1 MKAPAALT
9 PLNLN
14 ALSVEQS
21 MERMS
26 FASPS
31 SAGPAGPMYPYPT
44 HSSISHPDLNH
55 AQVARQGPYP
65 YYDRP
70 WQRHEDRLLL
80 EAVNVCSTK
89 SWRSVAEY
97 AFPDGSRDR
106 SECLQRWRVISST
119 RPRQVK
125 GPWTEEEDR
134 KLSELV
140 DEYGPEKWVFI
151 ASKIGSRTGK
161 QCRERWHN
169 HLDPQINK
177 TPFTPEEDMRILE
190 LYNQMGSKWAEMAKH
205 MPGRPDNAIKNHFN
219 TTIQRKKR
227 RMSMP
232 SMMIQE
238 HAFHAQ
244 QRCHPQHL
252 PHGHPTVPSFSS
264 SAKAPAAQVAA
275 VRHVPYDRRHSLPI
289 HNTMAPPS
297 MSAAMIRCASSPA
310 HLLPPS
316 PPKTPD
322 MPRPNNSWPWASGS
336 PQEHA
341 THRHFTALPGITSLI
356 DQGIQGPSRSLPSHP
371 SSHQEQWSFRYPQK
385 PYRGLDPNASYRSSR
400 CASSSSGS
408 SLDGFAAVSSPS
420 VSGGEGQSSE
430 HAGAFTASMGRLQDS
445 IPFGAVGM
453 LHRTPSSPKREG
465 LFGSPPPGQPRLL
478 LSTPLTKGV
487 LLDMIGRK
495 GRKQSAEAMHRR
507 SYSTLEDLA
516 DMAEQERCGLAQYRM
531 EKDETGH
538 DAGGEM
544 DEDVDNV
551 SVSDG
556 RRRSTADLMSI
567 QNLVA

>member
-1 MKAPAALT
+1 MTKAPAALT

-31 SAGPAGPMYPYPT
+31 SAGPARPMYPYPT
-44 HSSISHPDLNH
+44 HSSFSNPDLNH
-55 AQVARQGPYP
+55 AQLARQGPYP

-80 EAVNVCSTK
+80 EAVNTCSTK
-89 SWRSVAEY
+89 SWRAVSEY

-106 SECLQRWRVISST
+106 NECLQRWRVISST

-140 DEYGPEKWVFI
+140 EEYGPEKWVFI

-244 QRCHPQHL
+244 QRCHPQPP
-252 PHGHPTVPSFSS
+252 PHGQAIVPSLSS
-264 SAKAPAAQVAA
+264 SAKAVAAQGAA
-275 VRHVPYDRRHSLPI
+275 MRHVPYDRRHSLPM
-289 HNTMAPPS
+289 HNTMAPPA

-336 PQEHA
+336 PQEHV

-356 DQGIQGPSRSLPSHP
+356 DQGVQGPSRSAPSHP
-371 SSHQEQWSFRYPQK
+371 PSHQELWSFRYPQK
-385 PYRGLDPNASYRSSR
+385 PYQKLESSPDYRSSR
-400 CASSSSGS
+400 YAASSSKS
-408 SLDGFAAVSSPS
+408 SLDGFASVSSPIAT
-420 VSGGEGQSSE
+420 GREGLPSE

-445 IPFGAVGM
+445 IPFNAVGM
-453 LHRTPSSPKREG
+453 PQRTPSPKKEG

-478 LSTPLTKGV
+478 LSSPLTASV
-487 LLDMIGRK
+487 ISEMTGRK
-495 GRKQSAEAMHRR
+495 DRKQVAEAMHRR

-516 DMAEQERCGLAQYRM
+516 DMAERERCGQAPYRE
-531 EKDETGH
+531 EKDEARH
-538 DAGGEM
+538 EASAVNEDGE
-544 DEDVDNV
+544 
-551 SVSDG
+551 G

>member
-31 SAGPAGPMYPYPT
+31 SAGSAGSMYPYPT
-44 HSSISHPDLNH
+44 HLSISNPDLHH
-55 AQVARQGPYP
+55 AQLARQGPYP

-80 EAVNVCSTK
+80 EAVNTCSTK
-89 SWRSVAEY
+89 SWRSVSDY

-106 SECLQRWRVISST
+106 NECLQRWRVISST

-140 DEYGPEKWVFI
+140 EEYGPEKWVFI

-238 HAFHAQ
+238 HAFQAQ
-244 QRCHPQHL
+244 QRVL
-252 PHGHPTVPSFSS
+252 SE
-264 SAKAPAAQVAA
+264 
-275 VRHVPYDRRHSLPI
+275 
-289 HNTMAPPS
+289 
-297 MSAAMIRCASSPA
+297 MS
-310 HLLPPS
+310 
-316 PPKTPD
+316 
-322 MPRPNNSWPWASGS
+322 
-336 PQEHA
+336 
-341 THRHFTALPGITSLI
+341 
-356 DQGIQGPSRSLPSHP
+356 
-371 SSHQEQWSFRYPQK
+371 
-385 PYRGLDPNASYRSSR
+385 
-400 CASSSSGS
+400 
-408 SLDGFAAVSSPS
+408 
-420 VSGGEGQSSE
+420 
-430 HAGAFTASMGRLQDS
+430 
-445 IPFGAVGM
+445 
-453 LHRTPSSPKREG
+453 
-465 LFGSPPPGQPRLL
+465 
-478 LSTPLTKGV
+478 
-487 LLDMIGRK
+487 GRK
-495 GRKQSAEAMHRR
+495 GRKQAAEALHRR

-516 DMAEQERCGLAQYRM
+516 DLAEQERCGQAQYRV
-531 EKDETGH
+531 ER
-538 DAGGEM
+538 GEAEQQESAVNEHG
-544 DEDVDNV
+544 DKVKV
-551 SVSDG
+551 LDG

>member
-44 HSSISHPDLNH
+44 QSSISHPDLNH

-80 EAVNVCSTK
+80 EAVNICSTK

-140 DEYGPEKWVFI
+140 NEYGPEKWVFI

-238 HAFHAQ
+238 HSFHAQ

-252 PHGHPTVPSFSS
+252 PHGNPTVPSFSS
-264 SAKAPAAQVAA
+264 SAKAPASQVAA
-275 VRHVPYDRRHSLPI
+275 
-289 HNTMAPPS
+289 
-297 MSAAMIRCASSPA
+297 
-310 HLLPPS
+310 
-316 PPKTPD
+316 
-322 MPRPNNSWPWASGS
+322 
-336 PQEHA
+336 
-341 THRHFTALPGITSLI
+341 
-356 DQGIQGPSRSLPSHP
+356 
-371 SSHQEQWSFRYPQK
+371 

-400 CASSSSGS
+400 CASSSSSS

-420 VSGGEGQSSE
+420 VSAGEGLSPE

-453 LHRTPSSPKREG
+453 PHRTPSSPKREG

-487 LLDMIGRK
+487 LLDMTGRSK
-495 GRKQSAEAMHRR
+495 GRKQTAEAMHRR

-516 DMAEQERCGLAQYRM
+516 DMAEQERCGQAQYRM
-531 EKDETGH
+531 ERDGTGL

-551 SVSDG
+551 RVSDG

>member
-1 MKAPAALT
+1 
-9 PLNLN
+9 
-14 ALSVEQS
+14 

-31 SAGPAGPMYPYPT
+31 SAGPTGPMYPFPT
-44 HSSISHPDLNH
+44 PSPISNPDMSH
-55 AQVARQGPYP
+55 AQLARQGPYP

-70 WQRHEDRLLL
+70 WQRYEDRLLL
-80 EAVNVCSTK
+80 EAVNTCSTK
-89 SWRSVAEY
+89 SWRSVSEY

-106 SECLQRWRVISST
+106 NECLQRWRVISST

-125 GPWTEEEDR
+125 GPWTEEEDK

-140 DEYGPEKWVFI
+140 EEYGPEKWVFI

-232 SMMIQE
+232 SMMIQD

-244 QRCHPQHL
+244 QRSHPQH
-252 PHGHPTVPSFSS
+252 PSHGHATVPSLSS
-264 SAKAPAAQVAA
+264 SAKAVAAQGAA
-275 VRHVPYDRRHSLPI
+275 VRHLPYDRRHSLPVN
-289 HNTMAPPS
+289 NTMAPPS
-297 MSAAMIRCASSPA
+297 MSAAAMIRCVSSPA

-322 MPRPNNSWPWASGS
+322 MPRPNHSWPWASGS

-356 DQGIQGPSRSLPSHP
+356 DQQGIQGSSRFTPQQQSPN
-371 SSHQEQWSFRYPQK
+371 QEQWSFRYPQK
-385 PYRGLDPNASYRSSR
+385 PYRGPESNTGYRTSR

-408 SLDGFAAVSSPS
+408 SLDGFAPLSSPT
-420 VSGGEGQSSE
+420 VSGREDVSPE
-430 HAGAFTASMGRLQDS
+430 HAGAYTASMSRLQDS
-445 IPFGAVGM
+445 IPFHAVGM
-453 LHRTPSSPKREG
+453 PHRAPSSPRREG

-478 LSTPLTKGV
+478 LSTPLTQSV
-487 LLDMIGRK
+487 MTDMAGRK
-495 GRKQSAEAMHRR
+495 GRKQAADAVHRR

-516 DMAEQERCGLAQYRM
+516 DLAEQERCGQTQYRM
-531 EKDETGH
+531 ESDEAVH
-538 DAGGEM
+538 DASEVEVDVDVDV
-544 DEDVDNV
+544 DEDGERLKVL
-551 SVSDG
+551 DG